1 MPLTEDELVKKY
13 LLLKEK
19 SDLKTAQERAEKYL
33 GKNTILRISSKK
45 NKKYTVFN
53 PKTGKDVDFGDIR
66 YEDYTKHK
74 DVVRRANYLNR
85 ATKIKGDWK
94 KDQYSPNN
102 LAINILW

>member
-1 MPLTEDELVKKY
+1 MLTNTQVIEKY

-19 SDLKTAQERAEKYL
+19 SDFKTAQERAEEYL
-33 GKNTILRISSKK
+33 GKKTLLKISEEK
-45 NKKYTVFN
+45 NKKYQVLN
-53 PKTGKDVDFGDIR
+53 PATNKYVSFGDIR

-74 DVVRRANYLNR
+74 DPIRRQSYLKR

-94 KDQYSPNN
+94 IDKYSPNS